1 MVPAKCAGVSAGCSG
16 GYIVT
21 SNPIPS
27 PFPVGPIFILFF
39 EKGVP
44 HRGAHMGARMG
55 AHIPEG
61 DYRARRSPQKR
72 KINEVEPSEYV
83 GTSMHTPAP
92 KGQ

>member
-1 MVPAKCAGVSAGCSG
+1 MCGCVCRLQWWLHRDLQPHPQPLSCEAP
-16 GYIVT
+16 Y
-21 SNPIPS
+21 
-27 PFPVGPIFILFF
+27 LFYF

-44 HRGAHMGARMG
+44 HRGAHMGAHMG